1 MAGKFGN
8 NVHSLRGVFEKK
20 YANKDLASILSLIH
34 YLSSCTTI
42 EAVMASVTE
51 TARSLLHV
59 DGVTFILRDRGKCYY
74 ADEDAIAP
82 LWRGQRFPMEAC
94 ISGWCMIHRE
104 AVAVE
109 DIYQDPRIP
118 TDAYRPTFVRSLVMA
133 PVRSIDPIAA
143 IGAYWGEQRSFTP
156 DDLERQQAI
165 ADAAALAIANLELR
179 QTQETLQQALEKISA
194 MDAEKDLLLH
204 EVHHRIRNDFQ
215 IVLTLLQMARTSQHG
230 SVEEVV
236 ETTTERIAILSRVYG
251 RLRRDGTARLV
262 DTRSFV
268 EGLVEDLGLA
278 MTGLRPLA
286 VEVYAEAAD
295 VGVSTSVALGLIIN
309 ELVTNALKYAFP
321 DNRPGRLVVTFR
333 RDGDAYVLTVVDNGI
348 GMTSDTPKG
357 TGLGGQL
364 VQQFAQQLG
373 GTLEIRNRQ
382 PSGVQA
388 VLRFPVAEAQA

>member
-1 MAGKFGN
+1 
-8 NVHSLRGVFEKK
+8 
-20 YANKDLASILSLIH
+20 
-34 YLSSCTTI
+34 
-42 EAVMASVTE
+42 MASVTE